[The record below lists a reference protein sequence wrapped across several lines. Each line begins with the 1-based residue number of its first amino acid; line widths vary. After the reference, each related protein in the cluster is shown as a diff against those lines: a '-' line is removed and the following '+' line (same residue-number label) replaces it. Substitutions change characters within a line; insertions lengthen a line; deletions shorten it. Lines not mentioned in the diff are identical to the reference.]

1 MWVGSESASFDNSLN
16 VLSILSYPTLAAPL
30 WVSPLQQVWKMTKV
44 LTSAVDKV
52 LPPGGMNVAGVLG
65 HVGAVLEL
73 ADQIFQKHMMP
84 APNCIFLP
92 MGSGCTTTGLVTGI
106 AMARVLGLG
115 FSSLQSFKIHATP
128 IHHLSD
134 TFLGSVIFKKIISKV
149 ARDTAR
155 TLAKFGAPDCT
166 QELEKVLDCLVI
178 VRGYADHY
186 GKMTKQGQSA
196 KDIFQAGS
204 FPTHT
209 SSSPARSVPWLCSTF
224 TSKSGAALLDFFR
237 AHDQVAEA
245 SPGTPEPVVLFW
257 CTKSHTQPSQKLDR
271 MMKREVELPRKARS
285 WLARGGVFQEANNRL
300 AGMRAIRNNLNEKA
314 LACLNLE

>member
-1 MWVGSESASFDNSLN
+1 LIAGPGSNQTVAVTSLASQVGLSDEEIGVMWVGSESASFDNSLN

-115 FSSLQSFKIHATP
+115 FSSLQ
-128 IHHLSD
+128 
-134 TFLGSVIFKKIISKV
+134 V
-149 ARDTAR
+149 
-155 TLAKFGAPDCT
+155 C
-166 QELEKVLDCLVI
+166 I
-178 VRGYADHY
+178 V
-186 GKMTKQGQSA
+186 
-196 KDIFQAGS
+196 
-204 FPTHT
+204 
-209 SSSPARSVPWLCSTF
+209 V
-224 TSKSGAALLDFFR
+224 
-237 AHDQVAEA
+237 
-245 SPGTPEPVVLFW
+245 
-257 CTKSHTQPSQKLDR
+257 
-271 MMKREVELPRKARS
+271 
-285 WLARGGVFQEANNRL
+285 
-300 AGMRAIRNNLNEKA
+300 
-314 LACLNLE
+314 